1 MREHV
6 EHFLDETSAADAL
19 LQGIHFDEAEEIRF
33 VEREAHLTDTRAQAS
48 KYSALREA
56 ALRRMAEQV
65 TRPGSN
71 AGGAGPWCRRDLRSS
86 NKSGDSKPIGL
97 IAHTCQV
104 TSVTDIR
111 RRLMKKTYVT
121 PDVEKI
127 AFQYRDQ
134 VVVASNLV
142 INCGQTWYNEGEA
155 ANDCTPGPR
164 VPDSGL
170 A

>member
-1 MREHV
+1 
-6 EHFLDETSAADAL
+6 
-19 LQGIHFDEAEEIRF
+19 
-33 VEREAHLTDTRAQAS
+33 
-48 KYSALREA
+48 
-56 ALRRMAEQV
+56 
-65 TRPGSN
+65 
-71 AGGAGPWCRRDLRSS
+71 
-86 NKSGDSKPIGL
+86 
-97 IAHTCQV
+97 
-104 TSVTDIR
+104 
-111 RRLMKKTYVT
+111 MKKTYVT